1 MLKEINWPSLLVCI
15 AIPLVAGTL
24 SGFANVNTINTWYN
38 TLIKPSFN
46 PPNYLFGPVWTI
58 LYILM
63 GISLYMVVRT
73 TKSDLRTTALL
84 IFGLQLALNF
94 SWSFIF
100 FYFQSPAIALIVIS
114 VLWIA
119 ILMMMIYMHKLSPVA
134 SYLQI
139 PYLLW
144 VSFATVLNAAIW
156 YLNK

>member
-1 MLKEINWPSLLVCI
+1 MLKDIKWLLLLICI
-15 AIPLVAGTL
+15 AIPLA
-24 SGFANVNTINTWYN
+24 SGLLTGLATTDSISMWYSTIQ
-38 TLIKPSFN
+38 KPSFN
-46 PPNYLFGPVWTI
+46 PPNYLFGPVWTV

-63 GISLYMVVRT
+63 GISLYMILQT
-73 TKSDLRTTALL
+73 PKSDMRSKSIVLFAIQL
-84 IFGLQLALNF
+84 ILNL

-100 FYFQSPAIALIVIS
+100 FIAQSPLAALIIIAL
-114 VLWIA
+114 LWIA
-119 ILMMMIYMHKLSPVA
+119 IVMMMIYFHKITPKA